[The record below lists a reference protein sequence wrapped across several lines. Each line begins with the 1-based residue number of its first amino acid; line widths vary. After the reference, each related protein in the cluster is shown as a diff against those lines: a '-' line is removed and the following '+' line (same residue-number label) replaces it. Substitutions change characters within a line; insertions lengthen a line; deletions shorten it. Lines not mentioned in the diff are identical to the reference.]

1 MELLQLVCTFV
12 MQIGKLPFLHVVFPI
27 SDLSWI
33 LARSRAATKVLF
45 QYLKYFRDC
54 ILWGPLLCVV
64 RVPIALHIETSMKLQ
79 LEFICELCSAGHPNY
94 VTI

>member
-1 MELLQLVCTFV
+1 MMELLQLGCTFV

-45 QYLKYFRDC
+45 N
-54 ILWGPLLCVV
+54 
-64 RVPIALHIETSMKLQ
+64 M
-79 LEFICELCSAGHPNY
+79 
-94 VTI
+94 

>member
-1 MELLQLVCTFV
+1 LFKPAVWPLSISTFFYPFSTSTGDFLPQTLMMELLQLGCTFV

-45 QYLKYFRDC
+45 D
-54 ILWGPLLCVV
+54 
-64 RVPIALHIETSMKLQ
+64 M
-79 LEFICELCSAGHPNY
+79 
-94 VTI
+94 